1 MSVALSRTC
10 VALALALG
18 PGVALAES
26 PTDNFPQID
35 TCIDAALQQQAG
47 YVVGWKVDRAKEPI
61 ALTVDVLAA
70 DDKVWSL
77 KCLDAKITGSER
89 KMGTKNYKMLTRSA
103 KVPEVSA
110 RFTAASGYAL
120 AELRKMDY
128 GLSWKGKPYY
138 TYEMHLNDGRDASVD
153 VNAETGLIDRSKS
166 ERKN

>member
-10 VALALALG
+10 VALALVLG

-35 TCIDAALQQQAG
+35 ACIDAALQQQPG
-47 YVVGWKVDRAKEPI
+47 HVVGWNILSAKEPI
-61 ALTVDVLAA
+61 SMTVDVVAP
-70 DDKVWSL
+70 DDKVWTL
-77 KCLDAKITGSER
+77 KCSDAKITGSER
-89 KMGTKNYKMLTRSA
+89 KMGNKNYKMLTRSA

-110 RFTAASGYAL
+110 RFTAASGYPL
-120 AELRKMDY
+120 AELRKMEY

-166 ERKN
+166 ERKG